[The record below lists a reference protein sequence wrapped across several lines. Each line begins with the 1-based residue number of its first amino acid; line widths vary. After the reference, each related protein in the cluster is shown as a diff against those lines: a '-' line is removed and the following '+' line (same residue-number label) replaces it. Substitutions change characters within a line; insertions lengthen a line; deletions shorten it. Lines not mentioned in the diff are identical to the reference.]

1 LDKQNSQNPVKKF
14 ISVFQYSGVALEI
27 VWSTSAKLTIAM
39 ALTTLFAGV
48 LPAAIASVG
57 GLFVDVVSNAFQ
69 DDGSNTAQLRSDAL
83 YYVFLEAGLVVL
95 MTGAQRINTVCQSI
109 LRVLLGNKINVMI
122 LEKALTL
129 ELAHFEDAEYY
140 DKLVR
145 ARREASSRPLSLV
158 IKTFDLFRDII
169 ALITIGI
176 WLFQFSPYAVLLLAV
191 AGVPAFIAEAKFSGE
206 AFRIH
211 RRRSAERRMQIYL
224 EMVLTR
230 EDGVKEVKL
239 LQLGKMFLQRY
250 VDIFLNIYKEDRS
263 LVLRR
268 GIWGYILG
276 LIASAAFY
284 FAYGW
289 VGFAAIAGAITI
301 GQMTMYI
308 AQFRLGQNSVTNSLT
323 SINGMYEDNLYL
335 SNLTEFLSH
344 KVPEQTGE
352 GIAGPNPDDGIRFEN
367 VSFSYPGAQTPAL
380 KNINLH
386 ITPGESLAIVGE
398 NGSGKTTLIKLL
410 TRLYTPTEGR
420 ILVDGLDLQE
430 WDTNAIREKI
440 GVIFQDFARYQLI
453 VGENIGI
460 GDVDN
465 IEDGNQIEE
474 AARKG
479 MADEFVRDLPL
490 DYQTQLGTW
499 FKDGKELSGGQW
511 QKIAL
516 SRAFMRSKADI
527 LILDEPTAAIDA
539 RAEAEIFEHF
549 NDLTDNRI
557 SIIISLGT
565 WFKDGKELSGGQW
578 QKIALSRAFMRSKAD
593 ILILDEPT
601 AAIDARAEAEIFEH
615 FNDLTDNRISI
626 IISHRFSTVRRA
638 DHIIVLEKAE
648 VLEQGSHQQLLE
660 MDGQYATLFNLQA
673 KGYQ

>member
-1 LDKQNSQNPVKKF
+1 MENQESPNAVRKF
-14 ISVFQYSGVALEI
+14 LSVFKYSRVAIGI
-27 VWSTSAKLTIAM
+27 VWGTSAALTVTM
-39 ALTTLFAGV
+39 ALTTLVSGV
-48 LPAAIASVG
+48 LPAAIASIG
-57 GLFVDVVSNAFQ
+57 GLFVDAVAVALQEGGDLSIE
-69 DDGSNTAQLRSDAL
+69 SRNTVL
-83 YYVFLEAGLVVL
+83 YYVMLEAGLVVL
-95 MTGAQRINTVCQSI
+95 MTGAQRISTVSQSI

-158 IKTFDLFRDII
+158 IKTFDLMRDII
-169 ALITIGI
+169 ALLTIGI

-191 AGVPAFIAEAKFSGE
+191 AGTPAFIAEAKFSGE

-239 LQLGKMFLQRY
+239 LQLGKLFLKRY
-250 VDIFLNIYKEDRS
+250 VDIFLNIYKEDRN

-268 GIWGYILG
+268 GIWGYLLG
-276 LIASAAFY
+276 LVASAAFY

-289 VGFAAIAGAITI
+289 VGFAAMAGAITI

-308 AQFRLGQNSVTNSLT
+308 AQFRLGQNAVTSSLT
-323 SINGMYEDNLYL
+323 AVNGMYEDNLYL
-335 SNLTEFLSH
+335 SNLSEYLEH

-352 GIAGPNPDDGIRFEN
+352 KKAGPSPEEGIRFED
-367 VSFSYPGAQTPAL
+367 VSFYYPGSDTPAL
-380 KNINLH
+380 NKINLH
-386 ITPGESLAIVGE
+386 ISPGESLAIVGE

-410 TRLYTPTEGR
+410 TRLYAPTHGEIFLEG
-420 ILVDGLDLQE
+420 LELQQ
-430 WDTNAIREKI
+430 WDIEALRQKI
-440 GVIFQDFARYQLI
+440 GVIFQDFSRYQLI

-465 IEDGNQIEE
+465 IEEDEQIAQ
-474 AARKG
+474 AAKQG
-479 MADEFVRDLPL
+479 MADVFVKDLPL
-490 DYQTQLGTW
+490 EYKTQLGTW

-516 SRAFMRSKADI
+516 SRAFMRNQADI

-539 RAEAEIFEHF
+539 KAEAEIFAHF
-549 NDLTDNRI
+549 RDLTAN
-557 SIIISLGT
+557 
-565 WFKDGKELSGGQW
+565 K
-578 QKIALSRAFMRSKAD
+578 
-593 ILILDEPT
+593 
-601 AAIDARAEAEIFEH
+601 
-615 FNDLTDNRISI
+615 ISI
-626 IISHRFSTVRRA
+626 IISHRFSTVRMA

-648 VLEQGSHQQLLE
+648 VMEQGSHNELLAA
-660 MDGQYATLFNLQA
+660 DGQYATLFKLQA

>member
-1 LDKQNSQNPVKKF
+1 MTADKNSKSPLSRF
-14 ISVFQYSGVALEI
+14 LGVFRYSAVAMRI
-27 VWSTSAKLTIAM
+27 VWDTSAPLMIAM
-39 ALTTLFAGV
+39 ALTTLIVGL

-57 GLFVDVVSNAFQ
+57 GLFVDAVAGAL
-69 DDGSNTAQLRSDAL
+69 GSAGAAAEVARSEAL
-83 YYVFLEAGLVVL
+83 TFVYIEVGLVLL
-95 MTGAQRINTVCQSI
+95 MTAAQQANTVCQAV

-158 IKTFDLFRDII
+158 TKTFDLLRNVISLI
-169 ALITIGI
+169 AIGVF
-176 WLFQFSPYAVLLLAV
+176 LFQFSPYAVLLLSI

-206 AFRIH
+206 AFRVNK
-211 RRRSAERRMQIYL
+211 RRSAERRMQIYL

-239 LQLGKMFLQRY
+239 LQLGKIFLQRY
-250 VDIFLNIYKEDRS
+250 VDIFLAIYKEDRS

-268 GIWGYILG
+268 GVWGYGLG
-276 LIASAAFY
+276 IIASGAFY

-308 AQFRLGQNSVTNSLT
+308 AQFRLGQSAVTSSLT
-323 SINGMYEDNLYL
+323 SVNGMYEDNLYL
-335 SNLTEFLSH
+335 SNLTEYLEH
-344 KVPEQTGE
+344 EVPEQSGNLH
-352 GIAGPNPDDGIRFEN
+352 AGPRPEDGIRFEN
-367 VSFSYPGAQTPAL
+367 VSFCYPGSDVPAL
-380 KNINLH
+380 DNVSLH

-410 TRLYTPTEGR
+410 TRLYTPTQGQIMLEG
-420 ILVDGLDLQE
+420 LPLQE
-430 WDTNAIREKI
+430 WDVDTLRRKI

-460 GDVDN
+460 GDSDN
-465 IEDGNQIEE
+465 LASETEIEI
-474 AARKG
+474 AAKKG
-479 MADEFVRDLPL
+479 MADEFVRDLPSG
-490 DYQTQLGTW
+490 YKTQLGTW

-511 QKIAL
+511 QKVAL

-539 RAEAEIFEHF
+539 KAEADIFAHF
-549 NDLTDNRI
+549 AELT
-557 SIIISLGT
+557 
-565 WFKDGKELSGGQW
+565 
-578 QKIALSRAFMRSKAD
+578 A
-593 ILILDEPT
+593 
-601 AAIDARAEAEIFEH
+601 
-615 FNDLTDNRISI
+615 NRISI

-638 DHIIVLEKAE
+638 DHIIVLEKSKIM
-648 VLEQGSHQQLLE
+648 EQGSHEELLE
-660 MDGQYATLFNLQA
+660 LGGQYATLFMLQA
-673 KGYQ
+673 EGYQ

>member
-1 LDKQNSQNPVKKF
+1 MSEQDNQTSVRRFL
-14 ISVFQYSGVALEI
+14 SVFQYSRVAIEI
-27 VWSTSAKLTIAM
+27 VWSTSAALTIVM
-39 ALTTLFAGV
+39 AITTLIAGV
-48 LPAAIASVG
+48 LPAAIASIG
-57 GLFVDVVSNAFQ
+57 GLFVDAVA
-69 DDGSNTAQLRSDAL
+69 TAINSQGQEAELARSDVL
-83 YYVFLEAGLVVL
+83 RYVLIEAGLVVL
-95 MTGAQRINTVCQSI
+95 MTGAQKANGVCQSI

-158 IKTFDLFRDII
+158 IKTFDLIRDLI
-169 ALITIGI
+169 ALLTIG
-176 WLFQFSPYAVLLLAV
+176 LFLLQFSVYAVLLLAL
-191 AGVPAFIAEAKFSGE
+191 AGIPAFVAEAKFSGE

-239 LQLGKMFLQRY
+239 LQLGKLFLDRY
-250 VDIFLNIYKEDRS
+250 VNIFRDIYKEDRN

-268 GIWGYILG
+268 GFWGYVLG
-276 LIASAAFY
+276 LLASAAFY

-289 VGFAAIAGAITI
+289 VGLAAIAGAITI

-308 AQFRLGQNSVTNSLT
+308 AQFRLGQNAVTNSLT
-323 SINGMYEDNLYL
+323 SVNGMYEDNLYL
-335 SNLTEFLSH
+335 SNLTEYLAH
-344 KVPEQTGE
+344 KVPEQSGDQV
-352 GIAGPNPDDGIRFEN
+352 AGPDPADGIRFEG
-367 VSFSYPGAQTPAL
+367 VSFYYPGSKTPAL
-380 KNINLH
+380 DNVSLH
-386 ITPGESLAIVGE
+386 IRPGESLAIVGE

-410 TRLYTPTEGR
+410 TRLYQPTSGTIYLE
-420 ILVDGLDLQE
+420 GLDLAD
-430 WDTNAIREKI
+430 WDINALRQKI
-440 GVIFQDFARYQLI
+440 GVIFQDFARYQML

-460 GDVDN
+460 GDV
-465 IEDGNQIEE
+465 EDLEEQNLIEE

-479 MADEFVRDLPL
+479 MADEFVKDLPAA
-490 DYQTQLGTW
+490 YQTQLGTW

-539 RAEAEIFEHF
+539 RAEAEIFAHF
-549 NDLTDNRI
+549 RDLTAN
-557 SIIISLGT
+557 
-565 WFKDGKELSGGQW
+565 K
-578 QKIALSRAFMRSKAD
+578 
-593 ILILDEPT
+593 
-601 AAIDARAEAEIFEH
+601 
-615 FNDLTDNRISI
+615 ISI
-626 IISHRFSTVRRA
+626 IISHRFSTVRMA
-638 DHIIVLEKAE
+638 DHIIVLEKAAIME
-648 VLEQGSHQQLLE
+648 EGSHQELLAA
-660 MDGQYATLFNLQA
+660 DGQYATLFNLQA

>member
-1 LDKQNSQNPVKKF
+1 MIDQVNNQEPPNSVRKF
-14 ISVFQYSGVALEI
+14 FSVFQYSRVALEI
-27 VWSTSAKLTIAM
+27 VWSTSAALTLAM
-39 ALTTLFAGV
+39 AFSTLVSGV

-57 GLFVDVVSNAFQ
+57 GLFVDAVASAFQ
-69 DDGSNTAQLRSDAL
+69 QDSAAAEQARDDVLF
-83 YYVFLEAGLVVL
+83 YVFLELGLVVL
-95 MTGAQRINTVCQSI
+95 ITGAQRLNTICQSI

-158 IKTFDLFRDII
+158 IKTFDLLRDLI

-176 WLFQFSPYAVLLLAV
+176 FLFQFSVWAVALLAV
-191 AGVPAFIAEAKFSGE
+191 AGVPAFLAEAKFSGE

-239 LQLGKMFLQRY
+239 LQLGKLFLKRY
-250 VDIFLNIYKEDRS
+250 VDIFRSMYKEDRN

-268 GIWGYILG
+268 GFWGYVLG
-276 LIASAAFY
+276 LLASSAFY

-289 VGFAAIAGAITI
+289 VGFATIAGAITI

-308 AQFRLGQNSVTNSLT
+308 AQFRLGQNAVTNSLT
-323 SINGMYEDNLYL
+323 AINGMYEDNLYL
-335 SNLTEFLSH
+335 SNLTEYLEH
-344 KVPEQTGE
+344 KVPEQTGTKTL
-352 GIAGPNPDDGIRFEN
+352 GFDRDDGIRFED
-367 VSFSYPGAQTPAL
+367 VSFSYPGSEIPAL
-380 KNINLH
+380 NEVSLH
-386 ITPGESLAIVGE
+386 IKPGESLAIVGE

-410 TRLYTPTEGR
+410 TRLYSPSKGKIFLEG
-420 ILVDGLDLQE
+420 LELKE
-430 WDTNAIREKI
+430 WDIETLRQKI

-460 GDVDN
+460 GDVDE
-465 IEDGNQIEE
+465 IETDPLIEE
-474 AARKG
+474 AAKKG
-479 MADEFVRDLPL
+479 MADVFVRDLPRS
-490 DYQTQLGTW
+490 YKTQLGTW

-539 RAEAEIFEHF
+539 RAEAEIFSHF
-549 NDLTDNRI
+549 GDLTDN
-557 SIIISLGT
+557 
-565 WFKDGKELSGGQW
+565 K
-578 QKIALSRAFMRSKAD
+578 
-593 ILILDEPT
+593 
-601 AAIDARAEAEIFEH
+601 
-615 FNDLTDNRISI
+615 ISI

-638 DHIIVLEKAE
+638 DHIIVLEKGE
-648 VLEQGSHQQLLE
+648 IQEEGSHSELLE
-660 MDGQYATLFNLQA
+660 NEGHYATLFRLQA
-673 KGYQ
+673 QGYQ

>member
-1 LDKQNSQNPVKKF
+1 MTAEKSSKSPLSRF
-14 ISVFQYSGVALEI
+14 LGVFRYSAFAMRI
-27 VWSTSAKLTIAM
+27 VWDTSAPLMIAM
-39 ALTTLFAGV
+39 ALTTLIVGL

-57 GLFVDVVSNAFQ
+57 GLFVDAVAGAL
-69 DDGSNTAQLRSDAL
+69 GSAGAAAEVARSEAL
-83 YYVFLEAGLVVL
+83 TFVYIEVGLVLL
-95 MTGAQRINTVCQSI
+95 MTAAQQANTVCQTV

-158 IKTFDLFRDII
+158 TKTFDLLRNVISLI
-169 ALITIGI
+169 AIGVF
-176 WLFQFSPYAVLLLAV
+176 LFQFSPYAVLLLSI

-206 AFRIH
+206 AFRVNK
-211 RRRSAERRMQIYL
+211 RRSAERRMQIYL

-239 LQLGKMFLQRY
+239 LQLGKIFLQRY
-250 VDIFLNIYKEDRS
+250 VDIFLAIYKEDRS

-268 GIWGYILG
+268 GVWGYGLG
-276 LIASAAFY
+276 IIASGAFY

-308 AQFRLGQNSVTNSLT
+308 AQFRLGQSAVTSSLT
-323 SINGMYEDNLYL
+323 SVNGMYEDNLYL
-335 SNLTEFLSH
+335 SNLTEYLEH
-344 KVPEQTGE
+344 EVPEQSGNLH
-352 GIAGPNPDDGIRFEN
+352 AGPRPEDGIRFEN
-367 VSFSYPGAQTPAL
+367 VSFFYPGSDVPAL
-380 KNINLH
+380 DNVSLH

-410 TRLYTPTEGR
+410 TRLYTPTQGQIMLEG
-420 ILVDGLDLQE
+420 LPLQE
-430 WDTNAIREKI
+430 WDVDTLRRKI

-460 GDVDN
+460 GDSDN
-465 IEDGNQIEE
+465 LASETEIEI
-474 AARKG
+474 AAKKG
-479 MADEFVRDLPL
+479 MADEFVRDLPSG
-490 DYQTQLGTW
+490 YKTQLGTW

-511 QKIAL
+511 QKVAL

-539 RAEAEIFEHF
+539 KAEADIFAHF
-549 NDLTDNRI
+549 AELT
-557 SIIISLGT
+557 
-565 WFKDGKELSGGQW
+565 
-578 QKIALSRAFMRSKAD
+578 A
-593 ILILDEPT
+593 
-601 AAIDARAEAEIFEH
+601 
-615 FNDLTDNRISI
+615 NRISI

-638 DHIIVLEKAE
+638 DHIIVLEKSKIM
-648 VLEQGSHQQLLE
+648 EQGSHEELLE
-660 MDGQYATLFNLQA
+660 LDGQYATLFMLQA
-673 KGYQ
+673 EGYQ

>member
-1 LDKQNSQNPVKKF
+1 MTAEKSSKSPLSRF
-14 ISVFQYSGVALEI
+14 LGVFRYSAVAMRI
-27 VWSTSAKLTIAM
+27 VWDTSAPLMIAM
-39 ALTTLFAGV
+39 ALTTLIVGL

-57 GLFVDVVSNAFQ
+57 GLFVDAVAGAL
-69 DDGSNTAQLRSDAL
+69 GSAGAAAEVARSEAL
-83 YYVFLEAGLVVL
+83 TFVYIEVGLVLL
-95 MTGAQRINTVCQSI
+95 MTAAQQANTVCQAV

-158 IKTFDLFRDII
+158 TKTFDLLRNVILLI
-169 ALITIGI
+169 AIGVF
-176 WLFQFSPYAVLLLAV
+176 LFQFSPYAVLLLSI

-206 AFRIH
+206 AFRVNK
-211 RRRSAERRMQIYL
+211 RRSAERRMQIYL

-239 LQLGKMFLQRY
+239 LQLGKIFLQRY
-250 VDIFLNIYKEDRS
+250 VDIFLAIYKEDRS

-268 GIWGYILG
+268 GVLGYGLG
-276 LIASAAFY
+276 IIASGAFY

-308 AQFRLGQNSVTNSLT
+308 AQFRLGQSAVTSSLT
-323 SINGMYEDNLYL
+323 SVNGMYEDNLYL
-335 SNLTEFLSH
+335 SNLTEYLEH
-344 KVPEQTGE
+344 EVPEQSGNLH
-352 GIAGPNPDDGIRFEN
+352 AGPRPEDGIRFEN
-367 VSFSYPGAQTPAL
+367 VSFFYPGSDVPAL
-380 KNINLH
+380 DNVSLH

-410 TRLYTPTEGR
+410 TRLYTPTQGQIMLEG
-420 ILVDGLDLQE
+420 LPLQE
-430 WDTNAIREKI
+430 WDVDTLRRKI

-460 GDVDN
+460 GDSDN
-465 IEDGNQIEE
+465 LASETEIEI
-474 AARKG
+474 AAKKG
-479 MADEFVRDLPL
+479 MADEFVRDLPSG
-490 DYQTQLGTW
+490 YKTQLGTW

-511 QKIAL
+511 QKVAL

-539 RAEAEIFEHF
+539 KAEADIFAHF
-549 NDLTDNRI
+549 AELT
-557 SIIISLGT
+557 
-565 WFKDGKELSGGQW
+565 
-578 QKIALSRAFMRSKAD
+578 A
-593 ILILDEPT
+593 
-601 AAIDARAEAEIFEH
+601 
-615 FNDLTDNRISI
+615 NRISI

-638 DHIIVLEKAE
+638 DHIIVLEKSKIM
-648 VLEQGSHQQLLE
+648 EQGSHEELLE
-660 MDGQYATLFNLQA
+660 LGGQYATLFKLQA
-673 KGYQ
+673 EGYQ

>member
-1 LDKQNSQNPVKKF
+1 LDTQESNNSVHKF
-14 ISVFQYSGVALEI
+14 LSVFQYSKVALEI
-27 VWSTSAKLTIAM
+27 VWSTSAALTIVM
-39 ALTTLFAGV
+39 AISTLVSGV

-57 GLFVDVVSNAFQ
+57 GLFVDAVASALQQTGEFAEQ
-69 DDGSNTAQLRSDAL
+69 AQRDLL
-83 YYVFLEAGLVVL
+83 FYVFLELALVVI
-95 MTGAQRINTVCQSI
+95 MTGAQKLNTVCQSI

-158 IKTFDLFRDII
+158 IKTFDLMRDVISII
-169 ALITIGI
+169 AIGVF
-176 WLFQFSPYAVLLLAV
+176 LFQFSVWAVALLAI
-191 AGVPAFIAEAKFSGE
+191 AGVPAFVAEAKFSGE

-239 LQLGKMFLQRY
+239 LQLGKLFLQRY
-250 VDIFLNIYKEDRS
+250 VDIFRNIYKEDRS

-268 GIWGYILG
+268 GFWGYVLG
-276 LIASAAFY
+276 LLASAAFY

-308 AQFRLGQNSVTNSLT
+308 AQFRLGQNAVTNSLT
-323 SINGMYEDNLYL
+323 AVNGMYEDNLYL
-335 SNLTEFLSH
+335 SNLTEYLEH
-344 KVPEQTGE
+344 KIPEQTGDKTV
-352 GIAGPNPDDGIRFEN
+352 GPKPEDGIRFEEVTFVYSGSEKPALNN
-367 VSFSYPGAQTPAL
+367 VS
-380 KNINLH
+380 LH
-386 ITPGESLAIVGE
+386 IKPGQSLAIVGE

-410 TRLYTPTEGR
+410 TRLYKPTNGKIFFEG
-420 ILVDGLDLQE
+420 LELKE
-430 WDTNAIREKI
+430 WDIDVLRKKI

-460 GDVDN
+460 GDV
-465 IEDGNQIEE
+465 EEIEE
-474 AARKG
+474 ELRIQEAAHKG
-479 MADEFVRDLPL
+479 MADVFVKDLPQS
-490 DYQTQLGTW
+490 YKTQLGTW

-527 LILDEPTAAIDA
+527 LVLDEPTAAIDA
-539 RAEAEIFEHF
+539 KAEAEIFSHF
-549 NDLTDNRI
+549 RDLTAN
-557 SIIISLGT
+557 
-565 WFKDGKELSGGQW
+565 K
-578 QKIALSRAFMRSKAD
+578 
-593 ILILDEPT
+593 
-601 AAIDARAEAEIFEH
+601 
-615 FNDLTDNRISI
+615 ISI
-626 IISHRFSTVRRA
+626 IISHRFSTVRMA
-638 DHIIVLEKAE
+638 DHIIVLDKGKIQEE
-648 VLEQGSHQQLLE
+648 GSHTDLL
-660 MDGQYATLFNLQA
+660 DTGGQYATLFNLQA
-673 KGYQ
+673 QGYQ

>member
-1 LDKQNSQNPVKKF
+1 MTAEKSSKSPLSRF
-14 ISVFQYSGVALEI
+14 LGVFRYSAVAMRI
-27 VWSTSAKLTIAM
+27 VWDTSAPLMIAM
-39 ALTTLFAGV
+39 ALTTLIVGL

-57 GLFVDVVSNAFQ
+57 GLFVDAVAGAL
-69 DDGSNTAQLRSDAL
+69 GSAGAAAEVARSEAL
-83 YYVFLEAGLVVL
+83 TFVYIEVGLVLL
-95 MTGAQRINTVCQSI
+95 MTAAQQANTVCQAV

-158 IKTFDLFRDII
+158 TKTFDLLRNVISLI
-169 ALITIGI
+169 AIGVF
-176 WLFQFSPYAVLLLAV
+176 LFQFSPYAVLLLSI

-206 AFRIH
+206 AFRVNK
-211 RRRSAERRMQIYL
+211 RRSAERRMQIYL

-239 LQLGKMFLQRY
+239 LQLGKIFLQRY
-250 VDIFLNIYKEDRS
+250 VDIFLAIYKEDRS

-268 GIWGYILG
+268 GVWGYGLG
-276 LIASAAFY
+276 IIASGAFY

-308 AQFRLGQNSVTNSLT
+308 AQFRLGQSAVTSSLT
-323 SINGMYEDNLYL
+323 SVNGMYEDNLYL
-335 SNLTEFLSH
+335 SNLTEYLEH
-344 KVPEQTGE
+344 EVPEQSGNLH
-352 GIAGPNPDDGIRFEN
+352 AGPRPEDGIRFEN
-367 VSFSYPGAQTPAL
+367 VSFFYPGSDVPAL
-380 KNINLH
+380 DNVSLH

-410 TRLYTPTEGR
+410 TRLYTPTQGQIMLEG
-420 ILVDGLDLQE
+420 LPLQE
-430 WDTNAIREKI
+430 WDVDTLRRKI

-460 GDVDN
+460 GDSDN
-465 IEDGNQIEE
+465 LASETEIEI
-474 AARKG
+474 AAKKG
-479 MADEFVRDLPL
+479 MADEFVRDLPSG
-490 DYQTQLGTW
+490 YKTQLGTW

-511 QKIAL
+511 QKVAL
-516 SRAFMRSKADI
+516 SRAFMRSTADI

-539 RAEAEIFEHF
+539 KAEADIFAHF
-549 NDLTDNRI
+549 AELT
-557 SIIISLGT
+557 
-565 WFKDGKELSGGQW
+565 
-578 QKIALSRAFMRSKAD
+578 A
-593 ILILDEPT
+593 
-601 AAIDARAEAEIFEH
+601 
-615 FNDLTDNRISI
+615 NRISI

-638 DHIIVLEKAE
+638 DHIIVLEKSKIM
-648 VLEQGSHQQLLE
+648 EQGSHEELLE
-660 MDGQYATLFNLQA
+660 LGGQYATLFKLQA
-673 KGYQ
+673 EGYQ

>member
-1 LDKQNSQNPVKKF
+1 MTKKTNSNGAVSRF
-14 ISVFQYSGVALEI
+14 LGVFRYSAVAMRI
-27 VWSTSAKLTIAM
+27 VWDTSAPLMIAM
-39 ALTTLFAGV
+39 ALTTLIVGL

-57 GLFVDVVSNAFQ
+57 GLFVDAVAGAL
-69 DDGSNTAQLRSDAL
+69 GSSGVTADSAKSEAL
-83 YYVFLEAGLVVL
+83 TFVYIEVGLVLL
-95 MTGAQRINTVCQSI
+95 MTAAQQANTVCQAV

-158 IKTFDLFRDII
+158 TKTFDLIRNVISLI
-169 ALITIGI
+169 AIGAF
-176 WLFQFSPYAVLLLAV
+176 LFQFSPYAVLLLSI

-206 AFRIH
+206 AFRVNK
-211 RRRSAERRMQIYL
+211 RRSAERRMQIYL

-239 LQLGKMFLQRY
+239 LQLGKIFLQRY
-250 VDIFLNIYKEDRS
+250 IDIFLAIYKEDRS

-268 GIWGYILG
+268 GIWGYGLG
-276 LIASAAFY
+276 IIASGAFY

-308 AQFRLGQNSVTNSLT
+308 AQFRLGQSAVTSSLT
-323 SINGMYEDNLYL
+323 SVNGMYEDNLYL
-335 SNLTEFLSH
+335 SNLTEYLEH
-344 KVPEQTGE
+344 EVPEQSGSLH
-352 GIAGPNPDDGIRFEN
+352 GGPMPEDGIRFDN
-367 VSFSYPGAQTPAL
+367 VSFFYPGSDVAAL
-380 KNINLH
+380 DNVSLH

-410 TRLYTPTEGR
+410 TRLYTPTHGKISLEG
-420 ILVDGLDLQE
+420 LPLEE
-430 WDTNAIREKI
+430 WDIDTLRRKI

-460 GDVDN
+460 GDADN
-465 IEDGNQIEE
+465 LDSENEIEI
-474 AARKG
+474 AAKKG
-479 MADEFVRDLPL
+479 MADEFVRDLPSG
-490 DYQTQLGTW
+490 YKTQLGTW

-511 QKIAL
+511 QKVAL

-539 RAEAEIFEHF
+539 KAEADIFAHF
-549 NDLTDNRI
+549 AELT
-557 SIIISLGT
+557 
-565 WFKDGKELSGGQW
+565 
-578 QKIALSRAFMRSKAD
+578 A
-593 ILILDEPT
+593 
-601 AAIDARAEAEIFEH
+601 
-615 FNDLTDNRISI
+615 NRISI

-638 DHIIVLEKAE
+638 DHIIVLEKARIM
-648 VLEQGSHQQLLE
+648 EQGSHEELLE
-660 MDGQYATLFNLQA
+660 LGGQYATLFKLQA
-673 KGYQ
+673 EGYQ

>member
-1 LDKQNSQNPVKKF
+1 MTAEKSSKSPLSRF
-14 ISVFQYSGVALEI
+14 LGVFRYSAVAMRI
-27 VWSTSAKLTIAM
+27 VWDTSAPLMIAM
-39 ALTTLFAGV
+39 ALTTLIVGL

-57 GLFVDVVSNAFQ
+57 GLFVDAVAGAL
-69 DDGSNTAQLRSDAL
+69 GSAGAAAEVARSEAL
-83 YYVFLEAGLVVL
+83 TFVYIEVGLVLL
-95 MTGAQRINTVCQSI
+95 MTAAQQANTVCQAI

-158 IKTFDLFRDII
+158 TKTFDLLRNVISLV
-169 ALITIGI
+169 AIGVF
-176 WLFQFSPYAVLLLAV
+176 LFQFSPYAVLLLSI

-206 AFRIH
+206 AFRVNK
-211 RRRSAERRMQIYL
+211 RRSAERRMQIYL

-239 LQLGKMFLQRY
+239 LQLGKIFLQRY
-250 VDIFLNIYKEDRS
+250 VDIFLAIYKEDRS

-268 GIWGYILG
+268 GVWGYGLG
-276 LIASAAFY
+276 IIASGAFY

-308 AQFRLGQNSVTNSLT
+308 AQFRLGQSAVTSSLT
-323 SINGMYEDNLYL
+323 SVNGMYEDNLYL
-335 SNLTEFLSH
+335 SNLTEYLEH
-344 KVPEQTGE
+344 EVPEQSGNLH
-352 GIAGPNPDDGIRFEN
+352 AGPRPEDGIRFESVSFFYPGSDVPALDN
-367 VSFSYPGAQTPAL
+367 VS
-380 KNINLH
+380 LH

-410 TRLYTPTEGR
+410 TRLYTPTQGQILLEG
-420 ILVDGLDLQE
+420 LPLQE
-430 WDTNAIREKI
+430 WDIDTLRRKI

-460 GDVDN
+460 GDSDN
-465 IEDGNQIEE
+465 LASESEIEI
-474 AARKG
+474 AAKKG
-479 MADEFVRDLPL
+479 MADEFVRDLPSG
-490 DYQTQLGTW
+490 YKTQLGTW

-511 QKIAL
+511 QKVAL

-539 RAEAEIFEHF
+539 KAEADIFAHF
-549 NDLTDNRI
+549 AELT
-557 SIIISLGT
+557 
-565 WFKDGKELSGGQW
+565 
-578 QKIALSRAFMRSKAD
+578 A
-593 ILILDEPT
+593 
-601 AAIDARAEAEIFEH
+601 
-615 FNDLTDNRISI
+615 NRISI

-638 DHIIVLEKAE
+638 DHIIVLGKSKIM
-648 VLEQGSHQQLLE
+648 EQGSHEELLE
-660 MDGQYATLFNLQA
+660 LGGQYATLFKLQA
-673 KGYQ
+673 EGYQ

>member
-1 LDKQNSQNPVKKF
+1 MTAEKSSKSPLSRF
-14 ISVFQYSGVALEI
+14 LGVFRYSAVAMRI
-27 VWSTSAKLTIAM
+27 VWDTSAPLMIAM
-39 ALTTLFAGV
+39 ALTTLIVGL

-57 GLFVDVVSNAFQ
+57 GLFVDAVAGAL
-69 DDGSNTAQLRSDAL
+69 GSAGAAAEVARSEAL
-83 YYVFLEAGLVVL
+83 TFVYIEVGLVLL
-95 MTGAQRINTVCQSI
+95 MTAAQQANTVCQAV

-158 IKTFDLFRDII
+158 TKTFDLLRNVISLI
-169 ALITIGI
+169 AIGVF
-176 WLFQFSPYAVLLLAV
+176 LFQFSPYAVLLLSI

-206 AFRIH
+206 AFRVNK
-211 RRRSAERRMQIYL
+211 RRSAERRMQIYL

-239 LQLGKMFLQRY
+239 LQLGKIFLQRY
-250 VDIFLNIYKEDRS
+250 VDIFLAIYKEDRS

-268 GIWGYILG
+268 GVWGYGLG
-276 LIASAAFY
+276 IIASGAFY

-308 AQFRLGQNSVTNSLT
+308 AQFRLGQSAVTSSLT
-323 SINGMYEDNLYL
+323 SVNGMYEDNLYL
-335 SNLTEFLSH
+335 SNLTEYLEH
-344 KVPEQTGE
+344 EVPEQSGNLH
-352 GIAGPNPDDGIRFEN
+352 AGPRPEDGIRFEN
-367 VSFSYPGAQTPAL
+367 VSFFYPGSDVPAL
-380 KNINLH
+380 DNVSLH

-398 NGSGKTTLIKLL
+398 NGSGKPTLIKLL
-410 TRLYTPTEGR
+410 TRLYTPTQGQILLEG
-420 ILVDGLDLQE
+420 LPLQD
-430 WDTNAIREKI
+430 WDIDTLRRKI

-460 GDVDN
+460 GDSDN
-465 IEDGNQIEE
+465 LASETEIEI
-474 AARKG
+474 AAKKG
-479 MADEFVRDLPL
+479 MADEFVRDLPSG
-490 DYQTQLGTW
+490 YKTQLGTW

-511 QKIAL
+511 QKVAL

-539 RAEAEIFEHF
+539 KAEADIFAHF
-549 NDLTDNRI
+549 AELT
-557 SIIISLGT
+557 
-565 WFKDGKELSGGQW
+565 
-578 QKIALSRAFMRSKAD
+578 A
-593 ILILDEPT
+593 
-601 AAIDARAEAEIFEH
+601 
-615 FNDLTDNRISI
+615 NRISI

-638 DHIIVLEKAE
+638 DHIIVLEKSKIM
-648 VLEQGSHQQLLE
+648 EQGSHEELLE
-660 MDGQYATLFNLQA
+660 LGGQYATLFMLQA
-673 KGYQ
+673 EGYQ

>member
-1 LDKQNSQNPVKKF
+1 MTTEKSSNGAVSRFLG
-14 ISVFQYSGVALEI
+14 VFRYSAVAMRI
-27 VWSTSAKLTIAM
+27 VWDTSAPLMITM
-39 ALTTLFAGV
+39 ALTTLIVGL

-57 GLFVDVVSNAFQ
+57 GLFVDAVAGALGATG
-69 DDGSNTAQLRSDAL
+69 DAAETAKSEAL
-83 YYVFLEAGLVVL
+83 TFVFIEVGLVLL
-95 MTGAQRINTVCQSI
+95 MTAAQQANTVCQAV

-158 IKTFDLFRDII
+158 TKTFDLLRNVISLV
-169 ALITIGI
+169 AIGAF
-176 WLFQFSPYAVLLLAV
+176 LFQFSPYAVLLLSI

-206 AFRIH
+206 AFRVNK
-211 RRRSAERRMQIYL
+211 RRSAERRMQIYL

-239 LQLGKMFLQRY
+239 LQLGKLFLQRY
-250 VDIFLNIYKEDRS
+250 IDIFLAIYKEDRS

-268 GIWGYILG
+268 GVWGYGLG
-276 LIASAAFY
+276 IIASGAFY

-308 AQFRLGQNSVTNSLT
+308 AQFRLGQGAVTSSLT
-323 SINGMYEDNLYL
+323 SVNGMYEDNLYL
-335 SNLTEFLSH
+335 SNLTEYLDH
-344 KVPEQTGE
+344 EVPEQSGTML
-352 GIAGPNPDDGIRFEN
+352 AGPMPEDGIRFEN
-367 VSFSYPGAQTPAL
+367 VSFFYPGSDVPAL
-380 KNINLH
+380 DNVSLH

-410 TRLYTPTEGR
+410 TRLYTPTQGQILLEG
-420 ILVDGLDLQE
+420 LPLQD
-430 WDTNAIREKI
+430 WDIDTLRRKI

-460 GDVDN
+460 GDADN
-465 IEDGNQIEE
+465 LDSEDEIEI
-474 AARKG
+474 AAKKG
-479 MADEFVRDLPL
+479 MADEFVRDLPSG
-490 DYQTQLGTW
+490 YKTQLGTW

-511 QKIAL
+511 QKVAL
-516 SRAFMRSKADI
+516 SRAFMRNKADI

-539 RAEAEIFEHF
+539 KAEADIFAHF
-549 NDLTDNRI
+549 AELT
-557 SIIISLGT
+557 
-565 WFKDGKELSGGQW
+565 
-578 QKIALSRAFMRSKAD
+578 A
-593 ILILDEPT
+593 
-601 AAIDARAEAEIFEH
+601 
-615 FNDLTDNRISI
+615 NRISI

-638 DHIIVLEKAE
+638 DHIIVLEKARIM
-648 VLEQGSHQQLLE
+648 EQGSHEALLE
-660 MDGQYATLFNLQA
+660 LGGQYATLFRLQA
-673 KGYQ
+673 EGYQ

>member
-1 LDKQNSQNPVKKF
+1 MTAEKSSKSPLARF
-14 ISVFQYSGVALEI
+14 LGVFRYSAVAMRI
-27 VWSTSAKLTIAM
+27 VWDTSAPLMIAM
-39 ALTTLFAGV
+39 ALTTLIVGL

-57 GLFVDVVSNAFQ
+57 GLFVDAVAGAL
-69 DDGSNTAQLRSDAL
+69 GSAGAAAEVARSEAL
-83 YYVFLEAGLVVL
+83 TFVYIEVGLVLL
-95 MTGAQRINTVCQSI
+95 MTAAQHANTVCQAV

-158 IKTFDLFRDII
+158 TKTFDLLRNVISLI
-169 ALITIGI
+169 AIGVF
-176 WLFQFSPYAVLLLAV
+176 LFQFSPYAVLLLSI

-206 AFRIH
+206 AFRVNK
-211 RRRSAERRMQIYL
+211 RRSAERRMQIYL

-239 LQLGKMFLQRY
+239 LQLGKIFLQRY
-250 VDIFLNIYKEDRS
+250 VDIFLAIYKEDRS

-268 GIWGYILG
+268 GVWGYGLG
-276 LIASAAFY
+276 IIASGAFY

-308 AQFRLGQNSVTNSLT
+308 AQFRLGQSAVTSSLT
-323 SINGMYEDNLYL
+323 SVNGMYEDNLYL
-335 SNLTEFLSH
+335 SNLTEYLEH
-344 KVPEQTGE
+344 EVPEQSGNLH
-352 GIAGPNPDDGIRFEN
+352 AGPRPEDGIRFEN
-367 VSFSYPGAQTPAL
+367 VSFFYPGSDVPAL
-380 KNINLH
+380 DNVSLH

-410 TRLYTPTEGR
+410 TRLYTPTQGQIMLEG
-420 ILVDGLDLQE
+420 LPLQE
-430 WDTNAIREKI
+430 WDVDTLRRKI

-460 GDVDN
+460 GDSDN
-465 IEDGNQIEE
+465 LASETEIEI
-474 AARKG
+474 AAKKG
-479 MADEFVRDLPL
+479 MADEFVRDLPSG
-490 DYQTQLGTW
+490 YKTQLGTW

-511 QKIAL
+511 QKVAL

-539 RAEAEIFEHF
+539 KAEADIFAHF
-549 NDLTDNRI
+549 AELT
-557 SIIISLGT
+557 
-565 WFKDGKELSGGQW
+565 
-578 QKIALSRAFMRSKAD
+578 A
-593 ILILDEPT
+593 
-601 AAIDARAEAEIFEH
+601 
-615 FNDLTDNRISI
+615 NRISI

-638 DHIIVLEKAE
+638 DHIIVLEKSKIM
-648 VLEQGSHQQLLE
+648 EQGSHEELLE
-660 MDGQYATLFNLQA
+660 LGGQYATLFKLQA
-673 KGYQ
+673 EGYQ

>member
-1 LDKQNSQNPVKKF
+1 MTAEKSSKSPLSRF
-14 ISVFQYSGVALEI
+14 LGVFRYSAVAMRI
-27 VWSTSAKLTIAM
+27 VWDTSAPLMIAM
-39 ALTTLFAGV
+39 ALTTLIVGL

-57 GLFVDVVSNAFQ
+57 GLFVDAVAGAL
-69 DDGSNTAQLRSDAL
+69 GSAGAAAEVARSEAL
-83 YYVFLEAGLVVL
+83 TFVYIEVGLVLL
-95 MTGAQRINTVCQSI
+95 MTAAQQANTVCQAV

-158 IKTFDLFRDII
+158 TKTFDLLRNVISLI
-169 ALITIGI
+169 AIGVF
-176 WLFQFSPYAVLLLAV
+176 LFQFSPYAVLLLSI

-206 AFRIH
+206 AFRVNK
-211 RRRSAERRMQIYL
+211 RRSAERRMQIYL

-239 LQLGKMFLQRY
+239 LQLGKIFLQRY
-250 VDIFLNIYKEDRS
+250 VDIFLAIYKEDRS

-268 GIWGYILG
+268 GVWGYGLG
-276 LIASAAFY
+276 IIASGAFY

-308 AQFRLGQNSVTNSLT
+308 AQFRLGQSAVTSSLT
-323 SINGMYEDNLYL
+323 SVNGMYEDNLYL
-335 SNLTEFLSH
+335 SNLTEYLEH
-344 KVPEQTGE
+344 EVPEQSGNLH
-352 GIAGPNPDDGIRFEN
+352 AGPRPEDGIRFEN
-367 VSFSYPGAQTPAL
+367 VSFCYPGSDVPAL
-380 KNINLH
+380 DNVSLH

-410 TRLYTPTEGR
+410 TRLYTPTQGQILLEG
-420 ILVDGLDLQE
+420 LPLQD
-430 WDTNAIREKI
+430 WDIDTLRRKI

-460 GDVDN
+460 GDSDN
-465 IEDGNQIEE
+465 LASETEIEI
-474 AARKG
+474 AAKKG
-479 MADEFVRDLPL
+479 MADEFVRDLPSG
-490 DYQTQLGTW
+490 YKTQLGTW

-511 QKIAL
+511 QKVAL
-516 SRAFMRSKADI
+516 SRAFMRSTADI

-539 RAEAEIFEHF
+539 KAEADIFAHF
-549 NDLTDNRI
+549 AELT
-557 SIIISLGT
+557 
-565 WFKDGKELSGGQW
+565 
-578 QKIALSRAFMRSKAD
+578 A
-593 ILILDEPT
+593 
-601 AAIDARAEAEIFEH
+601 
-615 FNDLTDNRISI
+615 NRISI

-638 DHIIVLEKAE
+638 DHIIVLEKSKIM
-648 VLEQGSHQQLLE
+648 EQGSHEELLE
-660 MDGQYATLFNLQA
+660 LGGQYATLFMLQA
-673 KGYQ
+673 EGYQ

>member
-1 LDKQNSQNPVKKF
+1 MTAEKSNKSPLSRF
-14 ISVFQYSGVALEI
+14 LGVFRYSAVAMRI
-27 VWSTSAKLTIAM
+27 VWDTSAPLMIAM
-39 ALTTLFAGV
+39 ALTTLIVGL

-57 GLFVDVVSNAFQ
+57 GLFVDAVAGAL
-69 DDGSNTAQLRSDAL
+69 GSAGAAAEVARSEAL
-83 YYVFLEAGLVVL
+83 TFVYIEVGLVLL
-95 MTGAQRINTVCQSI
+95 MTAAQHANTVCQAV

-158 IKTFDLFRDII
+158 TKTFDLLRNVISLI
-169 ALITIGI
+169 AIGVF
-176 WLFQFSPYAVLLLAV
+176 LFQFSPYAVLLLSI

-206 AFRIH
+206 AFRVNK
-211 RRRSAERRMQIYL
+211 RRSAERRMQIYL

-239 LQLGKMFLQRY
+239 LQLGKIFLQRY
-250 VDIFLNIYKEDRS
+250 VDIFLAIYKEDRS

-268 GIWGYILG
+268 GVWGYGLG
-276 LIASAAFY
+276 IIASGAFY

-308 AQFRLGQNSVTNSLT
+308 AQFRLGQSAVTSSLT
-323 SINGMYEDNLYL
+323 SVNGMYEDNLYL
-335 SNLTEFLSH
+335 SNLTEYLEH
-344 KVPEQTGE
+344 EVPEQSGNLH
-352 GIAGPNPDDGIRFEN
+352 AGPRPEDGIRFESVSFFYPGSDVPALDN
-367 VSFSYPGAQTPAL
+367 VS
-380 KNINLH
+380 LH

-410 TRLYTPTEGR
+410 TRLYTPTQGQILLEG
-420 ILVDGLDLQE
+420 LPLQE
-430 WDTNAIREKI
+430 WDIDTLRRKI

-460 GDVDN
+460 GDSDN
-465 IEDGNQIEE
+465 LASESEIEI
-474 AARKG
+474 AAKKG
-479 MADEFVRDLPL
+479 MADEFVRDLPSG
-490 DYQTQLGTW
+490 YKTQLGTW

-511 QKIAL
+511 QKVAL

-539 RAEAEIFEHF
+539 KAEADIFAHF
-549 NDLTDNRI
+549 AELT
-557 SIIISLGT
+557 
-565 WFKDGKELSGGQW
+565 
-578 QKIALSRAFMRSKAD
+578 A
-593 ILILDEPT
+593 
-601 AAIDARAEAEIFEH
+601 
-615 FNDLTDNRISI
+615 NRISI

-638 DHIIVLEKAE
+638 DHIIVLEKSKIM
-648 VLEQGSHQQLLE
+648 EQGSHEELLE
-660 MDGQYATLFNLQA
+660 LGGQYATLFKLQA
-673 KGYQ
+673 EGYQ

>member
-1 LDKQNSQNPVKKF
+1 MTAEKSSKSPRSRFLG
-14 ISVFQYSGVALEI
+14 VFRYSAFAMRI
-27 VWSTSAKLTIAM
+27 VWDTSAPLMIAM
-39 ALTTLFAGV
+39 ALTTLIVGL

-57 GLFVDVVSNAFQ
+57 GLFVDAVAGAL
-69 DDGSNTAQLRSDAL
+69 GSAGAAAEVARSEAL
-83 YYVFLEAGLVVL
+83 TFVYIEVGLVLL
-95 MTGAQRINTVCQSI
+95 MTAAQQANTVCQAI

-158 IKTFDLFRDII
+158 TKTFDLLRNVISLI
-169 ALITIGI
+169 AIGVF
-176 WLFQFSPYAVLLLAV
+176 LFQFSPYAVLLLSI

-206 AFRIH
+206 AFRVNK
-211 RRRSAERRMQIYL
+211 RRSAERRMQIYL

-239 LQLGKMFLQRY
+239 LQLGKIFLQRY
-250 VDIFLNIYKEDRS
+250 VDIFLAIYKEDRS

-268 GIWGYILG
+268 GVWGYGLG
-276 LIASAAFY
+276 IIASGAFY

-308 AQFRLGQNSVTNSLT
+308 AQFRLGQSAVTSSLT
-323 SINGMYEDNLYL
+323 SVNGMYEDNLYL
-335 SNLTEFLSH
+335 SNLTEYLEH
-344 KVPEQTGE
+344 EVPEQSGNLH
-352 GIAGPNPDDGIRFEN
+352 AGPRPEDGIRFEN
-367 VSFSYPGAQTPAL
+367 VSFFYPGSDVPAL
-380 KNINLH
+380 DNVSLH

-410 TRLYTPTEGR
+410 TRLYTPTQGQIMLEG
-420 ILVDGLDLQE
+420 LPLQE
-430 WDTNAIREKI
+430 WDVDTLRRKI

-460 GDVDN
+460 GDSDN
-465 IEDGNQIEE
+465 LASETEIEI
-474 AARKG
+474 AAKKG
-479 MADEFVRDLPL
+479 MADEFVRDLPSG
-490 DYQTQLGTW
+490 YKTQLGTW

-511 QKIAL
+511 QKVAL

-539 RAEAEIFEHF
+539 KAEADIFAHF
-549 NDLTDNRI
+549 AELT
-557 SIIISLGT
+557 
-565 WFKDGKELSGGQW
+565 
-578 QKIALSRAFMRSKAD
+578 A
-593 ILILDEPT
+593 
-601 AAIDARAEAEIFEH
+601 
-615 FNDLTDNRISI
+615 NRISI

-638 DHIIVLEKAE
+638 DHIIVLEKSKIM
-648 VLEQGSHQQLLE
+648 EQGSHEELLE
-660 MDGQYATLFNLQA
+660 LGGQYATLFKLQA
-673 KGYQ
+673 EGYQ

>member
-1 LDKQNSQNPVKKF
+1 MENQDSQNPIRKF
-14 ISVFQYSGVALEI
+14 LSVFHYSGVALEI

-39 ALTTLFAGV
+39 ALTTLASGV
-48 LPAAIASVG
+48 LPALIASVG

-69 DDGSNTAQLRSDAL
+69 DDGSNAAQLRSDAL

-95 MTGAQRINTVCQSI
+95 MTGAQRISTVCQSI

-158 IKTFDLFRDII
+158 IKTFDLFRDVI

-176 WLFQFSPYAVLLLAV
+176 WLFQFSPYAVLLLGL
-191 AGVPAFIAEAKFSGE
+191 AGVPAFMAEAKFSGE

-250 VDIFLNIYKEDRS
+250 VDIFRNIYKEDRS

-268 GIWGYILG
+268 GFWGYILG

-301 GQMTMYI
+301 GQMTMYV
-308 AQFRLGQNSVTNSLT
+308 AQFRLGQNAVTSSLT

-335 SNLTEFLSH
+335 SNLTEYLAH
-344 KVPEQTGE
+344 KVPEHTGNKTQ
-352 GIAGPNPDDGIRFEN
+352 GLNPADGIRFEN
-367 VSFSYPGAQTPAL
+367 VSFSYPGALTPAL
-380 KNINLH
+380 NKINLH
-386 ITPGESLAIVGE
+386 IIPSESLAIVGE

-430 WDTNAIREKI
+430 WDLDAIREKI

-460 GDVDN
+460 GDVDS
-465 IEDGNQIEE
+465 IDEDDQISE

-479 MADEFVRDLPL
+479 MAEEFVKDLPQK
-490 DYQTQLGTW
+490 YQTQLGTW
-499 FKDGKELSGGQW
+499 FKDGQELSGGQW

-539 RAEAEIFEHF
+539 RAEAEIFAHF
-549 NDLTDNRI
+549 
-557 SIIISLGT
+557 G
-565 WFKDGKELSGGQW
+565 
-578 QKIALSRAFMRSKAD
+578 
-593 ILILDEPT
+593 
-601 AAIDARAEAEIFEH
+601 
-615 FNDLTDNRISI
+615 DLTDNRISI
-626 IISHRFSTVRRA
+626 IISHRFSTVRMA
-638 DHIIVLEKAE
+638 DHIIVLEKAGIM
-648 VLEQGSHQQLLE
+648 EQGSHQQLLDL
-660 MDGQYATLFNLQA
+660 DGQYATLFNLQA

>member
-1 LDKQNSQNPVKKF
+1 
-14 ISVFQYSGVALEI
+14 
-27 VWSTSAKLTIAM
+27 M
-39 ALTTLFAGV
+39 AVTTLIAGV

-57 GLFVDVVSNAFQ
+57 GLFVDAVASAIQ
-69 DDGSNTAQLRSDAL
+69 GSGDVAEQARSDVL
-83 YYVFLEAGLVVL
+83 FYVLVEAGLVVL
-95 MTGAQRINTVCQSI
+95 MTGGQKINSVCQSI

-158 IKTFDLFRDII
+158 IKTFDLVRDII

-176 WLFQFSPYAVLLLAV
+176 WLFQFSPYAVLLLGL
-191 AGVPAFIAEAKFSGE
+191 AGIPAFVAEAKFSGE

-239 LQLGKMFLQRY
+239 LQLGKLFLKRY
-250 VDIFLNIYKEDRS
+250 VDIFRNIYKEDRN

-268 GIWGYILG
+268 GFWGYILG
-276 LIASAAFY
+276 LLASAAFY

-308 AQFRLGQNSVTNSLT
+308 AQFRLGQNAVTNSLT

-335 SNLTEFLSH
+335 SNLSEYLQH
-344 KVPEQTGE
+344 KVPEQTGDKA
-352 GIAGPNPDDGIRFEN
+352 AGPRPDEGIRFEN
-367 VSFSYPGAQTPAL
+367 VTFYYPGSKSPAL
-380 KNINLH
+380 NKVNLH
-386 ITPGESLAIVGE
+386 IRPGESLAIVGE

-410 TRLYTPTEGR
+410 TRLYTPTEGK
-420 ILVDGLDLQE
+420 IYLEGLPLEE
-430 WDTNAIREKI
+430 WDIHALRNKI
-440 GVIFQDFARYQLI
+440 GVIFQDFARYQLL

-460 GDVDN
+460 GDV
-465 IEDGNQIEE
+465 EDLHQEDRIEE

-479 MADEFVRDLPL
+479 MAEEFVKDLP
-490 DYQTQLGTW
+490 DAYRTQLGTW

-516 SRAFMRSKADI
+516 SRAFMRNKADI

-539 RAEAEIFEHF
+539 RAEAEIFSHF
-549 NDLTDNRI
+549 RDLTAN
-557 SIIISLGT
+557 
-565 WFKDGKELSGGQW
+565 K
-578 QKIALSRAFMRSKAD
+578 
-593 ILILDEPT
+593 
-601 AAIDARAEAEIFEH
+601 
-615 FNDLTDNRISI
+615 ISI
-626 IISHRFSTVRRA
+626 IISHRFSTVRMA

-648 VLEQGSHQQLLE
+648 IQEQGSHQELLE
-660 MDGQYATLFNLQA
+660 SDGQYATLFKLQA
-673 KGYQ
+673 RGYQ